1 MSWREK
7 DEFINRGKWV
17 SDGGVGIEEPKP
29 KKKEK
34 QMKEDFLQVVEKVV
48 TKHKT
53 KLIFAG
59 IIIVLLIAEY
69 S

>member
-1 MSWREK
+1 VSWMHR

-17 SDGGVGIEEPKP
+17 SDDGVGIEEP

-34 QMKEDFLQVVEKVV
+34 QMKDDILQVVESVV
-48 TKHKT
+48 AKHKT
-53 KLIFAG
+53 KLIIAG